1 MFGTSD
7 MRAARFLE
15 ANSLLL
21 ALMCLC
27 LSTINVEGGF
37 NALRAKPAAAPAKP
51 PDLHDKPKLN
61 AVKKILEKAVSEWQP
76 KKIAPKQES
85 KASPSPQHT
94 KDNQRKSGA
103 SPTHSHLD
111 PKHPK
116 SFASKQNKL
125 NEKGWFHYKHK
136 VFSKTKPVA
145 GTPAKAPNAAG
156 AHQDHEHPQTTA
168 AANPHK
174 TAMRIQGSNSKV
186 GGSHKAG
193 NNLAARANVRGKHHV
208 RHTLPGSVADKGPN
222 GTSSRQSAA
231 IGSLVF
237 IIVAGLAVLCAVG
250 SLFTAP

>member
-1 MFGTSD
+1 MFGSPG
-7 MRAARFLE
+7 MRTARFVE
-15 ANSLLL
+15 ATSLTL
-21 ALMCLC
+21 ALTCLC
-27 LSTINVEGGF
+27 LSSVGVEGGF
-37 NALRAKPAAAPAKP
+37 NALRSKPAAATAKP

-85 KASPSPQHT
+85 KASPSPQNT
-94 KDNQRKSGA
+94 KGNDKSGA
-103 SPTHSHLD
+103 SSTHSHLD

-136 VFSKTKPVA
+136 VFSKTKSAA
-145 GTPAKAPNAAG
+145 GTSAKATQTADANHAHPNKSS
-156 AHQDHEHPQTTA
+156 
-168 AANPHK
+168 AANPNK
-174 TAMRIQGSNSKV
+174 VAMRIQGSNSKIA
-186 GGSHKAG
+186 GSHKSG
-193 NNLAARANVRGKHHV
+193 SNLAAKANARGKHHV
-208 RHTLPGSVADKGPN
+208 RHTLPGSVADKGPS